1 MSEYDSEDNGPQESE
16 DSGPQEEEEVRFD
29 RGSLLS
35 IFQSDRRE
43 DFLALFFAMS
53 IALGV
58 YLLY

>member
-1 MSEYDSEDNGPQESE
+1 MSEHDSEDNGPQE
-16 DSGPQEEEEVRFD
+16 EEEARFD

-43 DFLALFFAMS
+43 DFLALFFAMA

-58 YLLY
+58 YILF